1 MSRERQSRKTLR
13 IGLFGGT
20 FDPIH
25 NGHLAV
31 ARAARRRFRLERIYF
46 VPCGRPPH
54 KDRPGLS
61 PYLHRFT
68 MVALAC
74 AGDRGFVP
82 SLLEAGPDLRG
93 RRRFYSFQ
101 TVRRLRRLSGPRARV
116 YFLLGMDAFL
126 YLPTWK
132 NFRQLVRLCD
142 FIVAARPGFPWR
154 RARRVAAVVVRAR
167 GGRGGQSG
175 SQGAHSSVH
184 FLPQVRAVVSATEI
198 RGAARRGRALGG
210 RVPPRVAE
218 YIQLMGLYQRGR

>member
-1 MSRERQSRKTLR
+1 MRKPAKPRRELR

-31 ARAARRRFRLERIYF
+31 ARAARRRFRLDGIYF
-46 VPCGRPPH
+46 IPCGRPPH

-74 AGDRGFVP
+74 AGEPGFWP

-93 RRRFYSFQ
+93 RRRYYSIE
-101 TVRRLRRLSGPRARV
+101 TVRRLRRQLGRRARLF
-116 YFLLGMDAFL
+116 FLLGADAFL

-132 NFRQLVRLCD
+132 HFRQLLRLCE
-142 FIVAARPGFPWR
+142 FIVAARPGFN
-154 RARRVAAVVVRAR
+154 RRVR
-167 GGRGGQSG
+167 
-175 SQGAHSSVH
+175 SSVPLGSLH
-184 FLPQVRAVVSATEI
+184 FLPGVQVDISATAI
-198 RGAARRGRALGG
+198 RRAARQGRRLRGQ
-210 RVPPRVAE
+210 VPQVVEE
-218 YIQLMGLYQRGR
+218 YIKKMKLYQRGR